1 MPNDHKYPDSSGISS
16 GRKGSDK
23 SASSPSTRRSCARDK
38 PTQRRR
44 DSSKY
49 AAILQATRE
58 LVEEDGF
65 RRLSIKAIASR
76 SKVSRNVL
84 YNWWDGDIIR
94 IVEEALLPNVE
105 QWPQPDTGTF
115 KSDIEAFLELTID
128 AIHKPNVLKGFLIL
142 ASEVAKDKDELLQTS
157 RYFRAPYARMVAKI
171 IKNAEQRSEIVS
183 GLDPK
188 HIAQIISGSVMQFAI
203 SKNPGRRKAK
213 TVLSDF
219 ICKIAAP

>member
-1 MPNDHKYPDSSGISS
+1 MPSDSKYLDSSRVGS
-16 GRKGSDK
+16 GRNASGRN
-23 SASSPSTRRSCARDK
+23 ASSAKRNCARDK
-38 PTQRRR
+38 PSQRRR

-49 AAILQATRE
+49 AAILQAARE

-65 RRLSIKAIASR
+65 RRLSVKAIASR

-84 YNWWDGDIIR
+84 YNWWEGDIIR

-105 QWPQPDTGTF
+105 QWPQPDTGSF
-115 KSDIEAFLELTID
+115 RGDIEAFLELTID

-157 RYFRAPYARMVAKI
+157 RYFRAPYARMVGKI
-171 IKNAEQRSEIVS
+171 IKNAERRSEIVT

-219 ICKIAAP
+219 ICKVAAP

>member
-1 MPNDHKYPDSSGISS
+1 MPSDSKLIDSVKIGSS
-16 GRKGSDK
+16 LNI
-23 SASSPSTRRSCARDK
+23 RRNCTRDK

-84 YNWWDGDIIR
+84 YNWWDGDITR

-105 QWPQPDTGTF
+105 QWPQPDTGSF
-115 KSDIEAFLELTID
+115 RGDIEAFLELTID

-142 ASEVAKDKDELLQTS
+142 ASEVAKDKDELRQTS
-157 RYFRAPYARMVAKI
+157 RYFRAPYARMVARI
-171 IKNAEQRSEIVS
+171 IKNAEQRSEIVE

-203 SKNPGRRKAK
+203 SKNPGRRKSK

>member
-1 MPNDHKYPDSSGISS
+1 VTSDSNQTNSAQPGSS
-16 GRKGSDK
+16 AKIK
-23 SASSPSTRRSCARDK
+23 RSCARD
-38 PTQRRR
+38 TSSQRRR
-44 DSSKY
+44 DSSKH

-65 RRLSIKAIASR
+65 KRLSLKAIASR

-105 QWPQPDTGTF
+105 EWPQPDTGSF
-115 KSDIEAFLELTID
+115 KGDIEAFLELTID

-142 ASEVAKDKDELLQTS
+142 ASEVAKDKDELRQTS
-157 RYFRAPYARMVAKI
+157 KYFRAPYARMVAKI
-171 IKNAEQRSEIVS
+171 IKNAEQRREIVE

-203 SKNPGRRKAK
+203 SKNPGRRKSK

-219 ICKIAAP
+219 ICKIAIR